1 MHYIHKYR
9 YYYKCTIYI
18 LCIYIYIFIIY
29 ITYNIIYITYN
40 VKYIIYDIYVILY
53 VIYIINLYFLLWDLS
68 SACRVSL
75 TITCISSKRRSS
87 SSDVFYKIG
96 VLKTFTKFAETHLC
110 RSLFLE
116 PCKFFKTKTPGQV
129 LFFVLQNL

>member
-1 MHYIHKYR
+1 MYYI
-9 YYYKCTIYI
+9 CTM
-18 LCIYIYIFIIY
+18 YIYIIY
-29 ITYNIIYITYN
+29 ITCN
-40 VKYIIYDIYVILY
+40 VIYIIYDIYVILY
-53 VIYIINLYFLLWDLS
+53 IIYIINIYFLLWDLS

-96 VLKTFTKFAETHLC
+96 VLKTFTKFAGTHLC
-110 RSLFLE
+110 RSLLLE
-116 PCKFFKTKTPGQV
+116 PCKFFKTKSRAQV